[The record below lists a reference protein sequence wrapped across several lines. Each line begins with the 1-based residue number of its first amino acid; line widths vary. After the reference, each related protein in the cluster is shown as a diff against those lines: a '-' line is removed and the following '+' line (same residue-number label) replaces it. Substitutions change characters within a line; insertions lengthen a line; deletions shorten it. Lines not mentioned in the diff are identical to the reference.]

1 MKARHGIT
9 PIPLPA
15 IQTSPTGIGRLSR
28 ETRKALAA
36 LRDRKIIVSG
46 ASGRGGVSYAHP
58 FKLFTAEEDSEIR
71 LFVYHGAITALDW
84 SGAAALPSFN
94 DLNPIIG
101 MAQTYDDPF
110 GGTVGHL
117 VLSVSTTYGVWIR
130 LGRSSGSH
138 TSTDPEFDTV
148 LSQGFAGSAVIITDE
163 TNIDPDDDWTYSGS
177 YSYIFI
183 GQVAVDAE
191 GIATIKQHLKSD
203 LVIPLA
209 STLPNDI
216 VHPET

>member
-46 ASGRGGVSYAHP
+46 TSGRGGSAYFHP

-117 VLSVSTTYGVWIR
+117 VLDVSTTYGVWIR

-148 LSQGFAGSAVIITDE
+148 LSQGFAGSAVIIADE

>member
-46 ASGRGGVSYAHP
+46 ATGRGGSAYPHP

-71 LFVYHGAITALDW
+71 LFVYHGAITVLDW

-117 VLSVSTTYGVWIR
+117 VLDVSTTYGVWIR

-148 LSQGFAGSAVIITDE
+148 LSQGFAGSAVIIADE

-191 GIATIKQHLKSD
+191 GISTIKQHLKSD

-216 VHPET
+216 VHPEA

>member
-46 ASGRGGVSYAHP
+46 ASGRVGSAYFHP

-84 SGAAALPSFN
+84 SGSAALPSFN

-148 LSQGFAGSAVIITDE
+148 LSQGFAGSAVIIADE

>member
-1 MKARHGIT
+1 MSKPGIAINLPPRVERGEAVKAADFNSIRQAVARLARSGI
-9 PIPLPA
+9 PDLPR
-15 IQTSPTGIGRLSR
+15 IMPT
-28 ETRKALAA
+28 TYK
-36 LRDRKIIVSG
+36 
-46 ASGRGGVSYAHP
+46 HP

-117 VLSVSTTYGVWIR
+117 VLDVSTTYGVWIR
-130 LGRSSGSH
+130 LGRSSGTH
-138 TSTDPEFDTV
+138 TSTDPEFDDV
-148 LSQGFAGSAVIITDE
+148 LSQGFAGSAVIIADD

-183 GQVAVDAE
+183 GQVAVDAG

-209 STLPNDI
+209 STLPSGID
-216 VHPET
+216 HP

>member
-1 MKARHGIT
+1 
-9 PIPLPA
+9 
-15 IQTSPTGIGRLSR
+15 
-28 ETRKALAA
+28 
-36 LRDRKIIVSG
+36 
-46 ASGRGGVSYAHP
+46 
-58 FKLFTAEEDSEIR
+58 
-71 LFVYHGAITALDW
+71 
-84 SGAAALPSFN
+84 
-94 DLNPIIG
+94 

-148 LSQGFAGSAVIITDE
+148 LSQGFAGSAVIITDT

-183 GQVAVDAE
+183 GQVAVDAG